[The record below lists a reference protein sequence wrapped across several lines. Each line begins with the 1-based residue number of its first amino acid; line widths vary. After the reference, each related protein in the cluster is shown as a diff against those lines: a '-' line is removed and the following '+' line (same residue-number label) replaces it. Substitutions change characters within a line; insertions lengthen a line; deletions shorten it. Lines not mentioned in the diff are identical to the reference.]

1 MYFFSPID
9 ISIKYALAGITNYE
23 QVLFRSQT
31 QYFERLSFRKVTYVL
46 LEVSIHRQR
55 FYFFGIR
62 EEKKSSPIEANG
74 CPATLVR
81 LPLDRVALQLQLGR
95 RFVIEEING
104 ADGEGLEV
112 DKWPKVFFLV
122 RNGRTLLRDFS
133 FGFCGCQIDVVV
145 KEEAMFSKVYTK
157 ITFFYLFFVKV
168 DTFWLP
174 PFFH

>member
-1 MYFFSPID
+1 M
-9 ISIKYALAGITNYE
+9 
-23 QVLFRSQT
+23 LFRSQT
-31 QYFERLSFRKVTYVL
+31 QYFLHLSCRKSDLRPFGSEYSPSTFLFFFWNSGKKNIV
-46 LEVSIHRQR
+46 HR
-55 FYFFGIR
+55 
-62 EEKKSSPIEANG
+62 SNG

-122 RNGRTLLRDFS
+122 TNGRTLLRDFS

-168 DTFWLP
+168 DTFWFH